1 MCICG
6 SVSGLGSLSTTFV
19 GHFSVPHLSVQFFVP
34 SHVVI
39 VGGGLAGLAAAAAL
53 SARGDLQVT
62 LLESRSRW
70 GGRASSFVDQTTGE
84 TIDNCQHVNLGCG
97 TNFQHF
103 CRTIGI
109 ERFFHREDALNFVGP
124 DGRISRFAAASLP
137 APLHLFPAFLR
148 LRFLSLMEKRQLA
161 RGLRALA
168 RTQPES
174 NSNESFLDWL
184 RRHGQSQTV
193 IERFWHVV
201 LVSALS
207 ETVDRTDIGHAQK
220 VFVDAFLS
228 NRRGWEVWLPTV
240 PLDELYGEA
249 LARWFEAR
257 GVEAQL
263 QAGVRRVGAA
273 AVESGGMADRAGGV
287 QLRSGEQ
294 ISADQV
300 ILAVPQNL
308 VLPLLP
314 EEWQQ
319 HAALAAI
326 LQLETAPISSVHLW
340 FDRPV
345 TNLRHVTFVGR
356 LSQWLFNRSAIQEGG
371 ARTSGSRS
379 AGGATPPDPPLLRG
393 GENQSE
399 IRNPKSETFY
409 YQVVISAS
417 RDVLT
422 LGQEETIRTV
432 IEELAAVWPKIREA
446 RLTHSRLLTEHRAV
460 LSMRPGVDRLRP
472 PQQSPIEN
480 LHLAGDWTRTG
491 WPSTMEGAVRS
502 GYLAAESVLR
512 QLGRPEQLV
521 QPDLALA
528 PLSKLLFGL

>member
-1 MCICG
+1 M
-6 SVSGLGSLSTTFV
+6 
-19 GHFSVPHLSVQFFVP
+19 P

-53 SARGDLQVT
+53 SARGDLRVT

-97 TNFQHF
+97 TNFRHF

-148 LRFLSLMEKRQLA
+148 LRFLSLTEKRQLG

-168 RTQPES
+168 RTRPEPDAS
-174 NSNESFLDWL
+174 ESFLDWL

-193 IERFWHVV
+193 IERFWQVV

-207 ETVDRTDIGHAQK
+207 ETLDRIDVCHARK
-220 VFVDAFLS
+220 VFVDAFLA
-228 NRRGWEVWLPTV
+228 NRHGWEVCLPSV

-249 LARWFEAR
+249 LAGWFEAR
-257 GVEAQL
+257 GVTARL
-263 QAGVRRVGAA
+263 QAGVRRTVAA
-273 AVESGGMADRAGGV
+273 AVESGGIALRAAGV
-287 QLRSGEQ
+287 ELRSGEQ
-294 ISADQV
+294 IAADQV

-308 VLPLLP
+308 VLSLLP
-314 EEWQQ
+314 DAWQQ
-319 HAALAAI
+319 HPALVAI
-326 LQLETAPISSVHLW
+326 SQLETAPISSVHLW
-340 FDRPV
+340 FDRPI
-345 TNLRHVTFVGR
+345 TDCRHVTFVGR
-356 LSQWLFNRSAIQEGG
+356 LSQWLFNRSAIQGRAASI
-371 ARTSGSRS
+371 ARGES
-379 AGGATPPDPPLLRG
+379 AGGATPPGPPLLRG

-399 IRNPKSETFY
+399 IRNPKSEIFY
-409 YQVVISAS
+409 YQIVISAS
-417 RDVLT
+417 RDVLA
-422 LGQEETIRTV
+422 LGQEETIRLV
-432 IEELAAVWPKIREA
+432 LDELAGVWPKVREA
-446 RLTHSRLLTEHRAV
+446 RLTHSRLVTEHRAV
-460 LSMRPGVDRLRP
+460 LSMLPGVDRLRP
-472 PQQSPIEN
+472 AQQSPVEN

-491 WPSTMEGAVRS
+491 WPSTMEGGVRS

-512 QLGRPEQLV
+512 RLERPERLV
-521 QPDLALA
+521 QPDLPVA
-528 PLSKLLFGL
+528 PLSKVLFGL